1 MCIVVGLL
9 LILVGFWWLLVV
21 WLVGLGIVLLLCLVT
36 DVYLV
41 VLICFLCW
49 VYCDCWCYCS
59 CCGFD

>member
-1 MCIVVGLL
+1 MYCCWIVADFGW
-9 LILVGFWWLLVV
+9 ILVVACGLGG
-21 WLVGLGIVLLLCLVT
+21 GLGIVLLLCLVT